1 MQNLIGRLGI
11 ITLIAIGVT
20 FTTGSVSAGER
31 CSPLSGRCFE
41 WPLVPNGTALEIIST
56 SGVWSKPEGNGPFP
70 AIIIAE
76 SCGGSKPAVDEMWPA
91 FFNSLGYA
99 TYTPRILD
107 EFGER
112 YCPNLRFVASNSNR
126 TKMLRILYSA
136 LDEMHGKEY
145 VNNNSIGIIGFSL
158 GGILIRDAGEV
169 KDLKSPGGN
178 KFKYAIN
185 VYGNCTLLERQGDNI
200 TTLMLLAERDTA
212 KEKHKMCE
220 KVQDQGFE
228 NMSWHIIKD
237 AYHAFDDDTQTSGK
251 TDVGGNTME
260 YSKDATNE
268 AKDVI
273 RNFLVKVK

>member
-1 MQNLIGRLGI
+1 MHNLIGRLGI
-11 ITLIAIGVT
+11 ITLIAISVT

-41 WPLVPNGTALEIIST
+41 WPLVPNGTTLEKIST
-56 SGVWSKPEGNGPFP
+56 SGVWSKPEGDGPFP

-91 FFNSLGYA
+91 FFNSLGYT

-126 TKMLRILYSA
+126 TKMLRIIYSA
-136 LDEMHGKEY
+136 LDKIHGKEY
-145 VNNNSIGIIGFSL
+145 VNQNSIGIIGFSL
-158 GGILIRDAGEV
+158 GGILIRDAGEI
-169 KDLKSPGGN
+169 KDLKSSGGN

-200 TTLMLLAERDTA
+200 PTLMLLAEKDTA
-212 KEKHKMCE
+212 KGKHKMCE

-251 TDVGGNTME
+251 TDVGGNTMK

-273 RNFLVKVK
+273 RNFLEKVK

>member
-31 CSPLSGRCFE
+31 CSPLSGSCFE

-107 EFGER
+107 KFGER
-112 YCPNLRFVASNSNR
+112 YCPNLRFIASNSNR

-158 GGILIRDAGEV
+158 GGILIRDAGEI

-200 TTLMLLAERDTA
+200 PTLMLLAERDTA
-212 KEKHKMCE
+212 KGKHKMCE

>member
-1 MQNLIGRLGI
+1 MQNFIGRLGI

-20 FTTGSVSAGER
+20 FTTVSASAGER

-41 WPLVPNGTALEIIST
+41 WPLVPNGTTLEKIST

-91 FFNSLGYA
+91 FFNSLGYV

-112 YCPNLRFVASNSNR
+112 YCPNLRFVASNINR
-126 TKMLRILYSA
+126 TKMLRIIYSA
-136 LDEMHGKEY
+136 LDELHEKEY
-145 VNNNSIGIIGFSL
+145 VNKNSIGIIGFSL
-158 GGILIRDAGEV
+158 GGILIRDAGEI
-169 KDLKSPGGN
+169 KDLKSSGGN
-178 KFKYAIN
+178 NFKYAIN
-185 VYGNCTLLERQGDNI
+185 VYGYCTLLERQGDNI
-200 TTLMLLAERDTA
+200 PTLMLLAENDTA
-212 KEKHKMCE
+212 KGKHKMCE
-220 KVQDQGFE
+220 KAQDQGFE

-251 TDVGGNTME
+251 TDVGGNTMK

-273 RNFLVKVK
+273 RNFLEKVK

>member
-41 WPLVPNGTALEIIST
+41 WPLVPNGTTLEKIST

-112 YCPNLRFVASNSNR
+112 YCPDLRFVASNSNR

-136 LDEMHGKEY
+136 MDDIHGKKY
-145 VNNNSIGIIGFSL
+145 AIKSSIGIIGFSL
-158 GGILIRDAGEV
+158 GGILIRDAGEI

-200 TTLMLLAERDTA
+200 PTLMLLAERDTA
-212 KEKHKMCE
+212 KGKHKMCE
-220 KVQDQGFE
+220 KVQGQRFE

-251 TDVGGNTME
+251 TDVGGNTMK

-273 RNFLVKVK
+273 RNFLEKVK

>member
-145 VNNNSIGIIGFSL
+145 VNNKSIGIIGFSL
-158 GGILIRDAGEV
+158 GGILIRDAGEI

-200 TTLMLLAERDTA
+200 PTLMLLAERDTA
-212 KEKHKMCE
+212 KGKHKMCE

-228 NMSWHIIKD
+228 NMSWHIIKH

>member
-41 WPLVPNGTALEIIST
+41 WPLVPNGTTLEKIST

-136 LDEMHGKEY
+136 MDEMHGKEY
-145 VNNNSIGIIGFSL
+145 VIKNSIGIIGFSL
-158 GGILIRDAGEV
+158 GGILIRDAGEI

-185 VYGNCTLLERQGDNI
+185 VYGYCTLVERKGDNI
-200 TTLMLLAERDTA
+200 PTLMLLAEKDTA
-212 KEKHKMCE
+212 KGKHKLCE

-237 AYHAFDDDTQTSGK
+237 AYHAFDDDTQTRGK
-251 TDVGGNTME
+251 TDVGGNTMK

-273 RNFLVKVK
+273 RRFLEKVK

>member
-158 GGILIRDAGEV
+158 GGILIRDAGEI

-200 TTLMLLAERDTA
+200 PTLMLLAERDTA
-212 KEKHKMCE
+212 KGKHKMCE

-228 NMSWHIIKD
+228 NMLWHIIKD
-237 AYHAFDDDTQTSGK
+237 AYHAFDDDTQTNGK
-251 TDVGGNTME
+251 TDVAGNTME

-268 AKDVI
+268 AKGVI
-273 RNFLVKVK
+273 RNYLVKVK

>member
-11 ITLIAIGVT
+11 ITLIAIGMT
-20 FTTGSVSAGER
+20 FTSGSVSAVER
-31 CSPLSGRCFE
+31 CSTLSNRCFE
-41 WPLVPNGTALEIIST
+41 WPLVPNGTTLEKIST

-112 YCPNLRFVASNSNR
+112 YCPNLRFVTSNSNR
-126 TKMLRILYSA
+126 TKMLRIIYSA

-145 VNNNSIGIIGFSL
+145 VNQNSIGIIGFSL
-158 GGILIRDAGEV
+158 GGILIRDAGEI
-169 KDLKSPGGN
+169 KDLKSSSGN

-185 VYGNCTLLERQGDNI
+185 VYGYCTLVERKGDNI
-200 TTLMLLAERDTA
+200 PTLMLLAEKDTA
-212 KEKHKMCE
+212 KGKHKLCE

-237 AYHAFDDDTQTSGK
+237 AYHAFDDDTQTRGK
-251 TDVGGNTME
+251 TDVGGNTMK

-273 RNFLVKVK
+273 RRFLEKVK

>member
-20 FTTGSVSAGER
+20 FTTVSASAGER

-41 WPLVPNGTALEIIST
+41 WPLVPNGTTLEKIST

-107 EFGER
+107 QFGER
-112 YCPNLRFVASNSNR
+112 YCPGMRFVASNSNR
-126 TKMLRILYSA
+126 TKMLKILYSS
-136 LDEMHGKEY
+136 LDEMYGKDY
-145 VNNNSIGIIGFSL
+145 VNRKSIGIIGFSL
-158 GGILIRDAGEV
+158 GGILIRDAGEIR
-169 KDLKSPGGN
+169 DLKSAGGN

-185 VYGNCTLLERQGDNI
+185 VYGNCTLLERKGDNI
-200 TTLMLLAERDTA
+200 PTLMILAEKDTA
-212 KEKHKMCE
+212 KGKHKMCG
-220 KVQDQGFE
+220 KVQEQGLE
-228 NMSWHIIKD
+228 NMSWHIIRD
-237 AYHAFDDDTQTSGK
+237 AYHAFDDDTQTSWK
-251 TDVGGNTME
+251 TDVGGNTMQ
-260 YSKDATNE
+260 YSEDATNE

-273 RNFLVKVK
+273 RKFLEKVK

>member
-41 WPLVPNGTALEIIST
+41 WPLVPNGTTLEKIST

-126 TKMLRILYSA
+126 IKMLRILYSA
-136 LDEMHGKEY
+136 MDEMHGKEY
-145 VNNNSIGIIGFSL
+145 AIKNSIGIIGFSL
-158 GGILIRDAGEV
+158 GGILIRDAGEI

-200 TTLMLLAERDTA
+200 PTLMLLAERDTE
-212 KEKHKMCE
+212 KGKHKICE
-220 KVQDQGFE
+220 KVQGQGFE

-251 TDVGGNTME
+251 IDVGGNTME

>member
-107 EFGER
+107 KFGER

-158 GGILIRDAGEV
+158 GGILIRDAG
-169 KDLKSPGGN
+169 
-178 KFKYAIN
+178 
-185 VYGNCTLLERQGDNI
+185 
-200 TTLMLLAERDTA
+200 
-212 KEKHKMCE
+212 
-220 KVQDQGFE
+220 
-228 NMSWHIIKD
+228 
-237 AYHAFDDDTQTSGK
+237 
-251 TDVGGNTME
+251 
-260 YSKDATNE
+260 
-268 AKDVI
+268 
-273 RNFLVKVK
+273 

>member
-112 YCPNLRFVASNSNR
+112 YCPNLKFVASNSNR
-126 TKMLRILYSA
+126 TKMLRIIYSA
-136 LDEMHGKEY
+136 FDEMHGKEY

-158 GGILIRDAGEV
+158 GGILIRDAGEI

-200 TTLMLLAERDTA
+200 PTLMLLAERDTA
-212 KEKHKMCE
+212 KGKHKMCE

-228 NMSWHIIKD
+228 NMLWHIIKD
-237 AYHAFDDDTQTSGK
+237 AYHAFDDDTQTNGK
-251 TDVGGNTME
+251 TDVAGNTME

>member
-107 EFGER
+107 KFGER

-158 GGILIRDAGEV
+158 GGILIRDAGEI

-185 VYGNCTLLERQGDNI
+185 VYGRCTLLERQGDNI
-200 TTLMLLAERDTA
+200 PTLMLLAERDTA
-212 KEKHKMCE
+212 KGKHKMCE

>member
-200 TTLMLLAERDTA
+200 PTLMLLAERDTA

>member
-41 WPLVPNGTALEIIST
+41 WPLVPNGTALEKIST

-70 AIIIAE
+70 AIIITE

-158 GGILIRDAGEV
+158 GGILIRDAGEI

-200 TTLMLLAERDTA
+200 PTLMLLAERDTA
-212 KEKHKMCE
+212 KGKHKMCE

>member
-41 WPLVPNGTALEIIST
+41 WPLVPNGTTLEKIST

-91 FFNSLGYA
+91 FFNSLGYV

-136 LDEMHGKEY
+136 MDEMHGKE
-145 VNNNSIGIIGFSL
+145 
-158 GGILIRDAGEV
+158 
-169 KDLKSPGGN
+169 
-178 KFKYAIN
+178 
-185 VYGNCTLLERQGDNI
+185 
-200 TTLMLLAERDTA
+200 
-212 KEKHKMCE
+212 
-220 KVQDQGFE
+220 
-228 NMSWHIIKD
+228 
-237 AYHAFDDDTQTSGK
+237 
-251 TDVGGNTME
+251 
-260 YSKDATNE
+260 
-268 AKDVI
+268 
-273 RNFLVKVK
+273 

>member
-31 CSPLSGRCFE
+31 CSPLSGTCFE

-107 EFGER
+107 KFGER

-200 TTLMLLAERDTA
+200 PTLMLLAERDTA
-212 KEKHKMCE
+212 KGKHKMCE

-273 RNFLVKVK
+273 RNFLVKLK

>member
-158 GGILIRDAGEV
+158 GGILIRDAGEI